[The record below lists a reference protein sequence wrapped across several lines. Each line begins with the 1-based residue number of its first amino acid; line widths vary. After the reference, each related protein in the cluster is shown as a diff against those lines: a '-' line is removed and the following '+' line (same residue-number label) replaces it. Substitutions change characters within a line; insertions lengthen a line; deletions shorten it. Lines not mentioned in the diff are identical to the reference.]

1 MIFDAILA
9 VAIVL
14 LVGVPIVI
22 AFDRAKKEME
32 SEDEGNGVE

>member
-9 VAIVL
+9 AVIVV

-22 AFDRAKKEME
+22 AYDRAKKEME
-32 SEDEGNGVE
+32 SEDEDNGVE

>member
-9 VAIVL
+9 FALVAV
-14 LVGVPIVI
+14 VGVPIVI

-32 SEDEGNGVE
+32 SDDNGME